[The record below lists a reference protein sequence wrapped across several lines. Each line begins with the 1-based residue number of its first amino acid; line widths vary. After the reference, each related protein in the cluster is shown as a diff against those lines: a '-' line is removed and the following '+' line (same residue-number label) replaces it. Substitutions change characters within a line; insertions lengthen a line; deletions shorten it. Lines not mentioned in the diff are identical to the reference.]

1 MIKTAKEWC
10 DGKVEFFFP
19 LPREILQRGYWQ
31 MPVIQSAGIPSKW
44 DSSEFEDSSA
54 NQEQLRLSAPFGVSS
69 MMRERWHLSE
79 F

>member
-1 MIKTAKEWC
+1 
-10 DGKVEFFFP
+10 
-19 LPREILQRGYWQ
+19 